1 MVIQSVLTPKQTD
14 NLYREKLKQKGCN
27 YPNSYDNLEYLLFS
41 DKLDLSGIS
50 SKKRS
55 NLDAWLSHPSYCL
68 FHTCI
73 IINH

>member
-50 SKKRS
+50 SKKEVTWTRG
-55 NLDAWLSHPSYCL
+55 
-68 FHTCI
+68 FHIQVTACFI
-73 IINH
+73 LALL